1 MKNLKKMLVVA
12 IVVGLMGA
20 AGAAYAAAAAKT
32 TAEIVSDL
40 TGKTTSELY
49 QERSAG
55 KTYGAIANEAGQ
67 LEQFKAQ
74 MLEQKKIILDQRVS
88 EGRLTQE
95 QADNIYKTIQSRQA
109 NCDGTGNAGMCGNY
123 GAGFGKGQGMGLGN
137 GMGRQ

>member
-20 AGAAYAAAAAKT
+20 AGAAYAAAAKT
-32 TAEIVSDL
+32 PAEIVSDL

-55 KTYGAIANEAGQ
+55 KTYGAIVNEAGK
-67 LEQFKAQ
+67 LEQFRTQ
-74 MLEQKKIILDQRVS
+74 MLKQKKIILDQRVS

-123 GAGFGKGQGMGLGN
+123 GAGFGKGRGFGMGN